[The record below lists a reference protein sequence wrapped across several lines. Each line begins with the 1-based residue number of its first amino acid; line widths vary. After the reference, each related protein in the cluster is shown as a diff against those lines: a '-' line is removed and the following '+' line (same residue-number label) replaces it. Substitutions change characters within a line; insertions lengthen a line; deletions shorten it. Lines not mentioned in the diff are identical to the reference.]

1 MNKGLVKIS
10 NQLYVNDWARLYVFM
25 KDFRP
30 THIEFR
36 YWENDTWYIYGVS
49 EMFDELKEGDAVPK
63 YDVIFTQHVNK
74 DINYEFKRV

>member
-10 NQLYVNDWARLYVFM
+10 NECYVNDWGKLYLFM

-36 YWENDTWYIYGVS
+36 HWENNTWYMYGVS
-49 EMFDELKEGDAVPK
+49 EMFEELKEGDAVPN
-63 YDVIFTQHVNK
+63 YNVIFTQHENK
-74 DINYEFKRV
+74 TITYKFKRV